1 MFLFILSLLYIFFLC
16 LLLDNISLFDERRI
30 FMNKTKSS
38 LISPTFESTNGRK
51 TLNLSF
57 ISTETGE
64 IHHCLKMMKRT
75 KNEKKEN
82 RLILENL
89 EKRLENIE
97 TKIDIICDFLKINI
111 EMDDNEELPISKEV
125 NITSEYKL
133 E

>member
-1 MFLFILSLLYIFFLC
+1 M
-16 LLLDNISLFDERRI
+16 DN
-30 FMNKTKSS
+30 TKSS
-38 LISPTFESTNGRK
+38 LITPTFESTNGRK

-97 TKIDIICDFLKINI
+97 TKIDIICDFLKITI
-111 EMDDNEELPISKEV
+111 EMDENEELPISKEV
-125 NITSEYKL
+125 TITSEYKL

>member
-1 MFLFILSLLYIFFLC
+1 M
-16 LLLDNISLFDERRI
+16 D
-30 FMNKTKSS
+30 KTKSS
-38 LISPTFESTNGRK
+38 LITPTFESTNGRK

-97 TKIDIICDFLKINI
+97 TKIDIICDFLKITI
-111 EMDDNEELPISKEV
+111 DMDENEELPISKEV
-125 NITSEYKL
+125 TITSEYKL